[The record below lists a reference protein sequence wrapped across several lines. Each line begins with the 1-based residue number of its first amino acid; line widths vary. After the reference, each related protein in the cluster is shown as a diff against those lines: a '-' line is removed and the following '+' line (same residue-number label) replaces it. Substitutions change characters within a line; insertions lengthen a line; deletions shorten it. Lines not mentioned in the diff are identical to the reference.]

1 VYRHIANHG
10 GKITGMKQ
18 PKKILVLDDDESDYC
33 LVEDML
39 QQAYGA
45 DISIDWAKAS
55 SIADELIE
63 SRNYD
68 VCLIDYY
75 LGDGTNGL
83 EWAQSLISTLGS
95 ECPPLIML
103 TGIESY
109 EDIDLSASEIGI
121 SDLIGKSEL
130 TARIL
135 EHSIRYAMQTRKMLR
150 KFLHSEARFHL
161 FFDHAYE
168 GILLLDIHGKV
179 LQANRSAENMFC
191 YENGTMQGLYANQLI
206 NEFSLEYNLLN
217 NQVAAL
223 ETPPTM
229 ERMTGKNQRGG
240 ALDLEVAIN
249 MARIG
254 NEIFYSASL
263 IDIHHHLALQ
273 EELAALAHIDPLTG
287 LMNRR
292 HFRLLADQEFSRAAR
307 THHQLFLMMLDIDH
321 FKRVNDTHGH
331 DVGDQALV
339 EVAEVLKNGV
349 RSMDI
354 LARWGGEEFLV
365 LLPETN
371 MAGAT
376 LIAERI
382 RQQVSQIKLPKIPEG
397 LTISIGLSE
406 AKPGME
412 LKTATGLA
420 DQALYQAKSGG
431 RNRVVCHE

>member
-1 VYRHIANHG
+1 
-10 GKITGMKQ
+10 MKQ
-18 PKKILVLDDDESDYC
+18 PQKILVLDDDENDY
-33 LVEDML
+33 LLIEDML
-39 QQAYGA
+39 RQVYGTGL
-45 DISIDWAKAS
+45 SIDWAKDSPTATV
-55 SIADELIE
+55 LIE
-63 SRNYD
+63 SHSYD
-68 VCLIDYY
+68 VCLFDYY
-75 LGDGTNGL
+75 LGDATNGL
-83 EWAQSLISTLGS
+83 EWAQSLISAKGI

-103 TGIESY
+103 TGIESS
-109 EDIDLSASEIGI
+109 ENVDLSASESGI
-121 SDLIGKSEL
+121 ADFIVKSEL
-130 TARIL
+130 TAKQL
-135 EHSIRYAMQTRKMLR
+135 EHSIRYAMQVRRMMR

-168 GILLLDIHGKV
+168 GILLLDMHGKV

-206 NEFSLEYNLLN
+206 NKFSLEYNLLN

-223 ETPPTM
+223 KTPPTM
-229 ERMTGKNQRGG
+229 ERMTGKDQRGG
-240 ALDLEVAIN
+240 TLDLEVAIN

-263 IDIHHHLALQ
+263 IDIRHHLALQ

-339 EVAEVLKNGV
+339 AVAEVLKNGV

-371 MAGAT
+371 IAGAT

-397 LTISIGLSE
+397 LTISIGLCE

-412 LKTATGLA
+412 LKAATSLA
-420 DQALYQAKSGG
+420 DQALYQAKAGG